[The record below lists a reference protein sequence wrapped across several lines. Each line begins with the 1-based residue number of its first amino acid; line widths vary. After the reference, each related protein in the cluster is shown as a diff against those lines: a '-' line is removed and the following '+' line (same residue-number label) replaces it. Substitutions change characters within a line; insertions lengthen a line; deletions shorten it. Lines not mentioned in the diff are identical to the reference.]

1 MNLKKQALR
10 IILKRMKIIKF
21 KKLRATLFLQI
32 GVIKMKNIIKKKSA
46 VKKSGK
52 RSPGFRII
60 FVFMLVCMFA
70 VLTSCD
76 DTASSE
82 DTSPGVDNGQPV
94 VEAGNNADAAAA
106 TPDINTLATQVIAGQ
121 WGNGQDRIDALT
133 AAGYDASDVQS
144 QVNAI
149 IGNNTTNSN
158 GDGDGSK
165 ATWHDEITE
174 PVYEDQPVYKYG
186 YTYEITA
193 APTPSPG
200 RTFDPALTGSS
211 GPTDFESSY
220 AAEAA
225 ALNAALKAVQDKDCP
240 KLEGCTYTISTPATQ
255 TGTKR
260 VQTGTKTIRKAGWY

>member
-121 WGNGQDRIDALT
+121 WGNGQYRIDALT

-193 APTPSPG
+193 APG

-211 GPTDFESSY
+211 GPTDFESSD

-225 ALNAALKAVQDKDCP
+225 ALTAALEAVLKQDCS